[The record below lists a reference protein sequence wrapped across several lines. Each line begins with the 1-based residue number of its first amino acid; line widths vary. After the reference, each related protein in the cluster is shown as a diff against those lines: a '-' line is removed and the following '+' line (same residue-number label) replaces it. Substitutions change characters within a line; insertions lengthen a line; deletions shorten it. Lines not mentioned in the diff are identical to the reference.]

1 MVPVQDLT
9 AGILAEV
16 IRRQPASRERTAFVW
31 HIAVGAA
38 LARSTVVELNQGVLT
53 VRARDPRWA
62 AEIQRAR
69 EIILK
74 RMQHLLGASAIT
86 RLHIADSLD

>member
-9 AGILAEV
+9 AGIIAEV
-16 IRRQPASRERTAFVW
+16 IRRQPASRERTAFAW
-31 HIAVGAA
+31 QIAVGVA
-38 LARSTVVELNQGVLT
+38 LSRSSAVELDEGVLT

-69 EIILK
+69 ETILK
-74 RMQHLLGASAIT
+74 RMQHLLGATAVT
-86 RLHIADSLD
+86 RLEIAPTLD